1 MAIPPAGD
9 MEPEWLDTPTA
20 GMSEA
25 DWLATPPAAKKVI
38 LDYQKLISANREK
51 LKQLRL
57 KHTITTEKRDR
68 LLGENGL
75 TSPRSS

>member
-1 MAIPPAGD
+1 MAIPPAGN

-57 KHTITTEKRDR
+57 EHSITIEKRDR
-68 LLGENGL
+68 LLEENNP
-75 TSPRSS
+75 TSPKSS

>member
-1 MAIPPAGD
+1 MAIPPAGA

-57 KHTITTEKRDR
+57 KHSITTEKRDR

-75 TSPRSS
+75 TSPKSS